1 MDIVD
6 PRGSRALVGLR
17 MSVKISRRSLVLG
30 AALISP
36 TVCLSP
42 NHPAGVAPWTR
53 IPLITV
59 LWTADDA
66 RVQTVRDAV
75 GFWNRVLTELRTPFR
90 LGPVT
95 YRAGALPVDQLK
107 VLSEK
112 VLSRTGAPDIPADI
126 DQLPGNLILAL
137 SDGEFISFAA
147 RWPSNHKALIGI
159 RGFGLYPMTL
169 PIVARNVVAHEI
181 GHAIGLSHNSDPA
194 TLMCGRPAPCR
205 PNAFS
210 SPVEKFFPLTFEE
223 KAALL
228 RMYPAGWKEY

>member
-1 MDIVD
+1 L
-6 PRGSRALVGLR
+6 AVGLG
-17 MSVKISRRSLVLG
+17 MSVKISRRSLVSG
-30 AALISP
+30 VVLILP
-36 TVCLSP
+36 TVCLSQPP
-42 NHPAGVAPWTR
+42 NHTAGGATEIPWTR
-53 IPLITV
+53 IPMITV

-75 GFWNRVLTELRTPFR
+75 GFWNRVFAELATPFR
-90 LGPVT
+90 LGAVT

-112 VLSRTGAPDIPADI
+112 VLSRTGAPDLPANI
-126 DQLPGNLILAL
+126 DQLPGDLILAL

-147 RWPSNHKALIGI
+147 RWPSNQKALIGI

-169 PIVARNVVAHEI
+169 PNVARNVVAHEI
-181 GHAIGLSHNSDPA
+181 GHAIGLSHNSDPT

-210 SPVEKFFPLTFEE
+210 SAVEEFFPLTIEE

-228 RMYPAGWKEY
+228 KMYPVGWKEY

>member
-1 MDIVD
+1 
-6 PRGSRALVGLR
+6 
-17 MSVKISRRSLVLG
+17 
-30 AALISP
+30 
-36 TVCLSP
+36 
-42 NHPAGVAPWTR
+42 APWTR

-75 GFWNRVLTELRTPFR
+75 EFWNRVFSEIATPFR
-90 LGPVT
+90 LGSVT

-112 VLSRTGAPDIPADI
+112 VLGRTGAPDIPANI

-137 SDGEFISFAA
+137 SDGEFISFTA
-147 RWPSNHKALIGI
+147 RWPSNQKALIGI

-169 PIVARNVVAHEI
+169 PNVARNVVAHEI
-181 GHAIGLSHNSDPA
+181 GHAIGLSHNSDPT

-210 SPVEKFFPLTFEE
+210 SPVEEFFPLTIEE